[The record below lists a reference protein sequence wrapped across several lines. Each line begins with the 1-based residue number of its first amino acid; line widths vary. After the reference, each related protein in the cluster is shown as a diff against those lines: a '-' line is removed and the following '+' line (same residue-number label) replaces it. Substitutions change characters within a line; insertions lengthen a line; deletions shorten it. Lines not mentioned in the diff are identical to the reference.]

1 MESDVLYVSKVS
13 VDNLLDIEVGDWLV
27 SINGERAASIPILNK
42 KIRNA
47 LSQGKRDIKLEILR
61 NGHALTLILNHEIPL
76 FSIHTATRSTVNGT
90 VPTQVHTVYQSET
103 DHSVNKDN
111 LIKFS
116 YAFIVVFYV
125 IFFVVEQPIFR
136 TLSLVAAITLLFM
149 LNSGH
154 YFDAISKSHVGNL
167 SNILVVNLILFSPL
181 IGLEQYIYFKG
192 QSINPLDF
200 RAMMELLELL
210 KTFMMFYGK
219 LLELGGFPSIIFY
232 SVAGWTVYKTM
243 TGFNKFSNNE
253 SL

>member
-1 MESDVLYVSKVS
+1 M
-13 VDNLLDIEVGDWLV
+13 
-27 SINGERAASIPILNK
+27 
-42 KIRNA
+42 
-47 LSQGKRDIKLEILR
+47 
-61 NGHALTLILNHEIPL
+61 
-76 FSIHTATRSTVNGT
+76 
-90 VPTQVHTVYQSET
+90 
-103 DHSVNKDN
+103 
-111 LIKFS
+111 
-116 YAFIVVFYV
+116 

-154 YFDAISKSHVGNL
+154 YYDAISKSHVGNL